1 MEPREPTIM
10 QKETIVKDDGRR
22 LIYYR
27 FVPADAAAAGSAAPQ
42 PAERE
47 EP

>member
-1 MEPREPTIM
+1 MDSERTVM

-27 FVPADAAAAGSAAPQ
+27 FVPEGNDTPAA
-42 PAERE
+42 
-47 EP
+47 EPKEP